1 MPAFARTARRATVA
15 PMPISA
21 QIIHDGKYEPRMF
34 LDGAELHP
42 LNSVSAAAVE
52 TRSRSLPLTP
62 VEALT
67 IVLVRSMGI
76 TRARRPR
83 RHISAHRSRLAACG
97 MCDTGPLKALSWL
110 ARRTRRE
117 GTTHR

>member
-42 LNSVSAAAVE
+42 LNSVSAAAVDA
-52 TRSRSLPLTP
+52 RSRSLPRTP
-62 VEALT
+62 VEALMT
-67 IVLVRSMGI
+67 VLVRSMASLDGAGRDVI
-76 TRARRPR
+76 
-83 RHISAHRSRLAACG
+83 SRLV
-97 MCDTGPLKALSWL
+97 
-110 ARRTRRE
+110 ARDLRIA
-117 GTTHR
+117 GCAIQAH